1 MTGSKRIV
9 VVDDE
14 PHIRLLLA
22 QMMPPPDFEL
32 HAFSDPRD
40 ALMKLHDIAPD
51 LIICDVMMP
60 DMDGRT
66 FLKVVKRS
74 QDLRDVPFI
83 FLSAVREVDE
93 QVQAYEVGADDF
105 VEKPFHLAR
114 LMAKVRA
121 VLRLSERRRADA
133 LTGTVR
139 GEGTLA
145 LLKFCED
152 NHLTGRLT
160 VLAQGQ
166 ERWAEFLGGEVMRA
180 GGTPEEPDLDPLDA
194 LLGMQSGTYRIEQ
207 RRLDRQAMED
217 ALARQREDPR
227 EDSLA
232 SPASGPVSADEDE
245 GRELPSLPEGRL
257 SSVVVRG
264 REVQVQTEAGN
275 RPLFTVTTILAR
287 DGQVLRKIE
296 SAWHHAL
303 KRRQDVELARAQIER
318 QHERVV
324 STLRELGREAP
335 RAGEAGG
342 DRVDPSLLAWAL
354 SFVSEQVRHHL
365 GAVMAVALLRRTHK
379 ALLRE
384 QPVLRAFRVAEDGR
398 VQVDGEAGPLPP
410 GVVIAVAAWT
420 AGFINAAAELVERV
434 RALRLR
440 AVTRMMEAE
449 LERVGF
455 YGACEE
461 ALVRASSP

>member
-1 MTGSKRIV
+1 VTSKRIV

-14 PHIRLLLA
+14 PHIRLLLG
-22 QMMPPPDFEL
+22 QMLTPPDFEV
-32 HAFSDPRD
+32 HAFADPRD
-40 ALMKLHDIAPD
+40 ALMKLHDLAPD

-66 FLKVVKRS
+66 FLQVVKRS

-83 FLSAVREVDE
+83 FLSAVRETTEV
-93 QVQAYEVGADDF
+93 VQAYEGGADDF
-105 VEKPFHLAR
+105 VEKPFHVAR

-121 VLRLSERRRADA
+121 VLRLAERRRADA
-133 LTGTVR
+133 LTGAVR

-160 VLAQGQ
+160 VSARGQ
-166 ERWAEFLGGEVMRA
+166 ERWAEFLGGEVVRA
-180 GGTPEEPDLDPLDA
+180 GTTPEEVDVDPLDA
-194 LLGMQSGTYRIEQ
+194 LLAMQTGSYRIEQ
-207 RRLDRQAMED
+207 RRLDRRAIED
-217 ALARQREDPR
+217 ALAQHRGEPPDDVAAPVPV
-227 EDSLA
+227 
-232 SPASGPVSADEDE
+232 PAQGGEPGEV
-245 GRELPSLPEGRL
+245 PSLPEGRL
-257 SSVVVRG
+257 SRVTVRG
-264 REVQVQTEAGN
+264 QEVQVQTEASN

-303 KRRQDVELARAQIER
+303 KRREDVELARAQIER

-335 RAGEAGG
+335 RADAGA
-342 DRVDPSLLAWAL
+342 DAIDPSLLAWAL

-365 GAVMAVALLRRTHK
+365 GAVMAVAILRRTHRSL
-379 ALLRE
+379 ARE
-384 QPVLRAFRVAEDGR
+384 QPVLKSFRVAEDGR
-398 VQVDGEAGPLPP
+398 VQVVDGEHGPLPP
-410 GVVIAVAAWT
+410 AAVIAVAAWT
-420 AGFINAAAELVERV
+420 AAFIHAAAELVERV

-461 ALVRASSP
+461 ALQRPPSA

>member
-1 MTGSKRIV
+1 VTAPKRIV

-14 PHIRLLLA
+14 LHIRSLLGQILA
-22 QMMPPPDFEL
+22 PPDFEV
-32 HAFSDPRD
+32 HAFEDPRD
-40 ALMKLHDIAPD
+40 ALMKLHDLAPD
-51 LIICDVMMP
+51 LIVCDVMMP

-83 FLSAVREVDE
+83 FLSAVKETQEV
-93 QVQAYEVGADDF
+93 VQAYEVGADDF
-105 VEKPFHLAR
+105 VEKPFHVAR
-114 LMAKVRA
+114 LIAKVRA
-121 VLRLSERRRADA
+121 VLRLAERRRADA
-133 LTGTVR
+133 LTGAVR

-160 VLAQGQ
+160 VSARGQ
-166 ERWAEFLGGEVMRA
+166 QRWAEFLGGEVVRA
-180 GGTPEEPDLDPLDA
+180 GTTPEEPDVDALDA
-194 LLGMQSGTYRIEQ
+194 LLAMQDGAYRIEQ
-207 RRLDRQAMED
+207 RRLDRQAVED
-217 ALARQREDPR
+217 ALAQRRGDATAEA
-227 EDSLA
+227 EA
-232 SPASGPVSADEDE
+232 PAPHDDETE
-245 GRELPSLPEGRL
+245 PTPHLPEGRL
-257 SSVVVRG
+257 SRVVVRG
-264 REVQVQTEAGN
+264 QEVQVQTEASN

-303 KRRQDVELARAQIER
+303 KRREDVELARAQIER

-335 RAGEAGG
+335 RADAGAEAI
-342 DRVDPSLLAWAL
+342 DPSLLAWAL

-365 GAVMAVALLRRTHK
+365 GAVMAVAILRRTHRSL
-379 ALLRE
+379 ARD
-384 QPVLRAFRVAEDGR
+384 QPVLKSFRVAEDGR
-398 VQVDGEAGPLPP
+398 VQVVDGEPGPLPP
-410 GVVIAVAAWT
+410 AAVIAVAAWT
-420 AGFINAAAELVERV
+420 AAFIHAAAELVERV

-461 ALVRASSP
+461 ALQRPPSV

>member
-1 MTGSKRIV
+1 
-9 VVDDE
+9 
-14 PHIRLLLA
+14 
-22 QMMPPPDFEL
+22 
-32 HAFSDPRD
+32 
-40 ALMKLHDIAPD
+40 MKLHDIAPD

-66 FLKVVKRS
+66 FLQVVKRS

-83 FLSAVREVDE
+83 FLSAVRETDE
-93 QVQAYEVGADDF
+93 VVQAYEVGADDY

-121 VLRLSERRRADA
+121 VLRLAERRRADA
-133 LTGTVR
+133 LTGAVR

-160 VLAQGQ
+160 VTARGQ

-180 GGTPEEPDLDPLDA
+180 GCTPDEPGVDPLDA
-194 LLGMQSGTYRIEQ
+194 LLAMQNGAYRIEQ
-207 RRLDRQAMED
+207 RRLDRQAVED
-217 ALARQREDPR
+217 ALAQRRDEARDDAVAVATSAEGAPEDGG
-227 EDSLA
+227 EVA
-232 SPASGPVSADEDE
+232 
-245 GRELPSLPEGRL
+245 SLPEGRL
-257 SSVVVRG
+257 SRVVVRG

-287 DGQVLRKIE
+287 EGQVLRKIE

-303 KRRQDVELARAQIER
+303 KRREDVELARAQIER

-342 DRVDPSLLAWAL
+342 EVVDPSLLAWAV

-379 ALLRE
+379 ARARE
-384 QPVLRAFRVAEDGR
+384 QPVLRSFRVAEDGR
-398 VQVDGEAGPLPP
+398 VQVEGEPGPLPP
-410 GVVIAVAAWT
+410 AAVIAVAGWT
-420 AGFINAAAELVERV
+420 AAFIQAAAELVERV

-440 AVTRMMEAE
+440 VVTRMMEAE

-461 ALVRASSP
+461 ALQRQQS

>member
-1 MTGSKRIV
+1 MTASKRIV

-22 QMMPPPDFEL
+22 QMLQPPDFEV

-66 FLKVVKRS
+66 FLKVVKKS

-93 QVQAYEVGADDF
+93 VVQAYEVGADDF

-121 VLRLSERRRADA
+121 MLRLSERRRPDA
-133 LTGTVR
+133 LTGAVR

-160 VLAQGQ
+160 VSAHGQ

-180 GGTPEEPDLDPLDA
+180 GGTPEEAEVDPLDA
-194 LLGMQSGTYRIEQ
+194 LLAMHSGNYRIEQ
-207 RRLDRQAMED
+207 RRLDRQAVED
-217 ALARQREDPR
+217 ALARRREEPR
-227 EDSLA
+227 EEVA
-232 SPASGPVSADEDE
+232 AAPAPPADPGSE
-245 GRELPSLPEGRL
+245 PASLPEGRL
-257 SSVVVRG
+257 SCVVVRG

-303 KRRQDVELARAQIER
+303 KRREDVELARAQIER

-324 STLRELGREAP
+324 ATLRELGRDTP
-335 RAGEAGG
+335 RAGEAAGET
-342 DRVDPSLLAWAL
+342 VDPSLLAWAL

-379 ALLRE
+379 ALARE
-384 QPVLRAFRVAEDGR
+384 QPVLRSFRVAEDGR
-398 VQVDGEAGPLPP
+398 VQVEGAPGPLPP
-410 GVVIAVAAWT
+410 AVVAAVAGWT
-420 AGFINAAAELVERV
+420 AAFINAAAELVERV

-440 AVTRMMEAE
+440 TVTRMMEAE

-455 YGACEE
+455 YAACEQ
-461 ALVRASSP
+461 ALQRT

>member
-1 MTGSKRIV
+1 VTAPKRIV

-14 PHIRLLLA
+14 PHIRLLLG
-22 QMMPPPDFEL
+22 QMLPAPDFEV
-32 HAFSDPRD
+32 HPFADPRD

-66 FLKVVKRS
+66 FLQVVKRS

-83 FLSAVREVDE
+83 FLSAVKEVNE
-93 QVQAYEVGADDF
+93 VVQAYEVGADDF

-121 VLRLSERRRADA
+121 MLRLAERRRTDA
-133 LTGTVR
+133 LTGPVR

-160 VLAQGQ
+160 VFATGQ

-180 GGTPEEPDLDPLDA
+180 GGTPEEEGLDPLDA
-194 LLGMQSGTYRIEQ
+194 LLALRTGTYRIEQ
-207 RRLDRQAMED
+207 RRLDRRAVDE
-217 ALARQREDPR
+217 ALARQRDET
-227 EDSLA
+227 A
-232 SPASGPVSADEDE
+232 AAAPAAAPAGERDEQDADE
-245 GRELPSLPEGRL
+245 GLPPPSLPEGRL
-257 SSVVVRG
+257 SRVRVRG
-264 REVQVQTEAGN
+264 SEVQVQTEAAN

-296 SAWHHAL
+296 SAWPHAL
-303 KRRQDVELARAQIER
+303 KRREDVELARAQIER

-324 STLRELGREAP
+324 STLRELGGEAP
-335 RAGEAGG
+335 PPAGAET
-342 DRVDPSLLAWAL
+342 VDPSLLAWAL
-354 SFVSEQVRHHL
+354 SFVCEQVRHHL

-379 ALLRE
+379 ALLKE
-384 QPVLRAFRVAEDGR
+384 QPLLRAFRVAEDGR
-398 VQVDGEAGPLPP
+398 VQVEGAAAPLPA
-410 GVVIAVAAWT
+410 GAVLAAAAWT
-420 AGFINAAAELVERV
+420 AAFIEAAAELVERV
-434 RALRLR
+434 RSLRLR
-440 AVTRMMEAE
+440 TVTRMMEAE
-449 LERVGF
+449 LERIGF
-455 YGACEE
+455 YSACDE
-461 ALVRASSP
+461 ALQRKT

>member
-1 MTGSKRIV
+1 MTAPKRIV

-14 PHIRLLLA
+14 LHIRSLLGQILA
-22 QMMPPPDFEL
+22 PPDFEV
-32 HAFSDPRD
+32 HAFEDPRD

-51 LIICDVMMP
+51 LIVCDVIMP

-83 FLSAVREVDE
+83 FLSAVKETQEV
-93 QVQAYEVGADDF
+93 VNAYEVGADDF
-105 VEKPFHLAR
+105 VEKPFHVAR
-114 LMAKVRA
+114 LIAKVRA
-121 VLRLSERRRADA
+121 VLRLAERRRADA
-133 LTGTVR
+133 LTGAVR

-160 VLAQGQ
+160 VSTRSKQ
-166 ERWAEFLGGEVMRA
+166 RWAEFLGGDVVRA
-180 GGTPEEPDLDPLDA
+180 GATPEEPGVDALDA
-194 LLGMQSGTYRIEQ
+194 LLAMQEGAYRIEQ
-207 RRLDRQAMED
+207 RRLDRQAVEEALAPRPAREADAGAEPPQATAPPDPED
-217 ALARQREDPR
+217 AEP
-227 EDSLA
+227 
-232 SPASGPVSADEDE
+232 
-245 GRELPSLPEGRL
+245 LPTLPEGRL
-257 SSVVVRG
+257 SRVVVRG
-264 REVQVQTEAGN
+264 QEVQVQTEASN

-303 KRRQDVELARAQIER
+303 KRREDVELARAQIER

-335 RAGEAGG
+335 RAAEAGG
-342 DRVDPSLLAWAL
+342 EAVDPSLLAWAL

-379 ALLRE
+379 ALARD

-398 VQVDGEAGPLPP
+398 VQLDGEQGALPP
-410 GVVIAVAAWT
+410 GVVLAVAAWT

-440 AVTRMMEAE
+440 TVTRMMEAE

-461 ALVRASSP
+461 ALQRG